1 MERSGARDFVVKLK
15 ITIFWILDFPDDA
28 DDDDDVA
35 PTIFPSGT
43 HLHRAASKR
52 PAEFSCIHLARK
64 PIWALCLPIGPPK
77 GIEVR
82 DFNYFLDFSRFWIL
96 DAWKL

>member
-1 MERSGARDFVVKLK
+1 MKSDCSNQGFQRKDSVGTFGKMVRGK
-15 ITIFWILDFPDDA
+15 ISLGYHI
-28 DDDDDVA
+28 
-35 PTIFPSGT
+35 
-43 HLHRAASKR
+43 
-52 PAEFSCIHLARK
+52 
-64 PIWALCLPIGPPK
+64 PIGPPK